1 MPETPDP
8 AAAPSSADPQAS
20 SEAKGVLIT
29 GAAAGL
35 GRAAALR
42 FAAGGWRV
50 AAWDLAPE
58 APELIAEIEEAGGI
72 CLYDSV
78 DVADSEAVD
87 AAAERLRERW
97 SVLDAVVANAGVVR
111 DAQLVKVRGGAVRS
125 RMSDEDF
132 DTVLGVN
139 LRGVFATVRAAV
151 PLLMANRGGSI
162 TVASSVV
169 GLYGNFGQTNYA
181 ASKAGVV
188 GMTRT
193 WARELGRYGIRVN
206 AVAPGFVDTAMARAV
221 PTPVLER
228 IVEHTPLGRLG
239 RPEEVAE
246 AYYWLAS
253 DAASFISGTVLNVD
267 GGLVVGT

>member
-1 MPETPDP
+1 MPATSDASAPRDD
-8 AAAPSSADPQAS
+8 AASGPR
-20 SEAKGVLIT
+20 GVLIT

-50 AAWDLAPE
+50 ACWDLAPE
-58 APELIAEIEEAGGI
+58 APDLVEAVREAGVE
-72 CLYDSV
+72 CVYDSV
-78 DVADSEAVD
+78 DVSDSEAVD
-87 AAAERLRERW
+87 AAVDRLRERW
-97 SVLDAVVANAGVVR
+97 TVLDAVVANAGVVR
-111 DAQLVKVRGGAVRS
+111 DAQLVKMRGGAVRS

-132 DTVLGVN
+132 DAVVGVN

-169 GLYGNFGQTNYA
+169 GLYGNFGQTSYA
-181 ASKAGVV
+181 ATKAGVV

-193 WARELGRYGIRVN
+193 WARELGRYRIRVN

-221 PTPVLER
+221 PAPVLER

-253 DAASFISGTVLNVD
+253 DAASFVSGTVLNVD